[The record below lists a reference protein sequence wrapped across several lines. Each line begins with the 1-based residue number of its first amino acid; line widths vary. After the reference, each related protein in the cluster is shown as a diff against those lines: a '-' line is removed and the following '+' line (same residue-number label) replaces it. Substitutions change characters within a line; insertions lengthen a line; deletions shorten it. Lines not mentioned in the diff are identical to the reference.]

1 MSVLIKRI
9 DSSSGGG
16 SSKGYPPGNV
26 TNVKIKNG
34 PITKDGKSKI
44 MYLSWK
50 DPDDIVVGDKTI
62 STWERTI
69 VVRSKE
75 KVPSNYPSSDGV
87 TVVGDKHERNSWT
100 EKDPWKDFI
109 WLNRDTYGTYYY
121 RFFTINTDG
130 VINQSPDMIYKVEVK
145 EYDTVLSKNTW
156 DQIAAASES
165 GTASDIWKVGDEIDI
180 KLSGT
185 YNETITLQIW
195 DFNHFD
201 KSDGSGK
208 AGICFGCKY
217 LSSSINS
224 VMCTRNSNSE
234 WADTYM
240 RNTTMSKVLNSMP
253 AELQS
258 VIKEVKLYTAS
269 VKTNS
274 STGQTVKGKGTLSQ
288 DKVFIPGFT
297 EIFGASKYSMQS
309 ACETGQKKISI
320 FTDSKYRIKTKSDG
334 APNSEYW
341 WWTRSP
347 EVNRDNFQVV
357 TDTGNYRSCPADD
370 LYWYTCF
377 CFNV

>member
-34 PITKDGKSKI
+34 PITKDGKSKT

-87 TVVGDKHERNSWT
+87 TVVGDKHERDRWT
-100 EKDPWKDFI
+100 EKDPWNDFI

-156 DQIAAASES
+156 EQIAAASES
-165 GTASDIWKVGDEIDI
+165 GMASSLWNIGDEIDI

-208 AGICFGCKY
+208 AGIVFGMKN
-217 LSSSINS
+217 LMKNEQQMNRSDDNS
-224 VMCTRNSNSE
+224 GGWN
-234 WADTYM
+234 D
-240 RNTTMSKVLNSMP
+240 TTMKKTVMQNILKSMP
-253 AELQS
+253 SDLQS
-258 VIKEVKLYTAS
+258 YIKEVNTYANQGGYSTSSSAGKLS
-269 VKTNS
+269 K
-274 STGQTVKGKGTLSQ
+274 
-288 DKVFIPGFT
+288 DKVFLPGDT
-297 EIFGASKYSMQS
+297 EVYDGWSSQAVTESN
-309 ACETGQKKISI
+309 QKKFPI
-320 FTDSKYRIKTKSDG
+320 FIGSSSRIKKMNNGSGDDW
-334 APNSEYW
+334 Y
-341 WWTRSP
+341 WWTRSASYINSYYFCR
-347 EVNRDNFQVV
+347 VNHL
-357 TDTGNYRSCPADD
+357 GNAGDRCHPKDYIGV
-370 LYWYTCF
+370 CF